1 MSDIYFYKGQKNL
14 LKDKEEKVAVEEIQ
28 KELLQVFD
36 VQNLSFLFGAG
47 CSSHVVEGNEVGIPV
62 MAPMAEEF
70 YGELEVVDKTYKAF
84 WLFINQSIQ
93 SLPLKENLNEEDFA
107 KLRTNFNIGSL
118 GKLCVTYK
126 HYIGI
131 KKRFEYLRKIRGNEN
146 KRRDREEK
154 T

>member
-1 MSDIYFYKGQKNL
+1 MSYPDIVGKVSRELNL
-14 LKDKEEKVAVEEIQ
+14 PK
-28 KELLQVFD
+28 
-36 VQNLSFLFGAG
+36 
-47 CSSHVVEGNEVGIPV
+47 
-62 MAPMAEEF
+62 
-70 YGELEVVDKTYKAF
+70 EVVDKAYKAY
-84 WLFINQSIQ
+84 WLFIKNHIQ

-131 KKRFEYLRKIRGNEN
+131 KKRFEYLRKIRGNES
-146 KRRDREEK
+146 KRRDKEEK

>member
-1 MSDIYFYKGQKNL
+1 MSYSDIIK
-14 LKDKEEKVAVEEIQ
+14 KVS
-28 KELLQVFD
+28 KEL
-36 VQNLSFLFGAG
+36 NLP
-47 CSSHVVEGNEVGIPV
+47 EK
-62 MAPMAEEF
+62 
-70 YGELEVVDKTYKAF
+70 VVDKTYRAF
-84 WLFINQSIQ
+84 WLFINHSIQ

-146 KRRDREEK
+146 KRRDKEEK